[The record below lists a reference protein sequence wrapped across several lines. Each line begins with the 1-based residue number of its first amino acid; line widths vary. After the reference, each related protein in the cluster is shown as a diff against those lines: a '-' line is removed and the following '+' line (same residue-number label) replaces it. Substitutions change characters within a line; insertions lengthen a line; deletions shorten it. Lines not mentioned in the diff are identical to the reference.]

1 MTCASRPKISLCM
14 IVKDEEEQLARC
26 LDSVKDCVDEM
37 VIVDTGSTDSTVA
50 IAESYGAR
58 ILYHAWDGSFSSA
71 RNVSLDAATGDWLL
85 VLDADE
91 AMVDGSRLH
100 EILAD
105 TQPEVQGYVLPMV
118 NFVGDR
124 DHEEAV
130 TSPAA
135 RLFRNR
141 PEYRYSRALHE
152 QILAVIQSTV
162 EGAIVRWL
170 DLPIEHYGYLTPV
183 VAERD
188 KVARNLA
195 LAEEE
200 VKRYPKDAFSWYN
213 LGQEHFRM
221 CRFEEALA
229 AYQKGFPYLDGL
241 TAGFAPALV
250 KHLVICLLSLKRP
263 QEDRKSVV

>member
-195 LAEEE
+195 LA
-200 VKRYPKDAFSWYN
+200 
-213 LGQEHFRM
+213 
-221 CRFEEALA
+221 
-229 AYQKGFPYLDGL
+229 
-241 TAGFAPALV
+241 
-250 KHLVICLLSLKRP
+250 
-263 QEDRKSVV
+263 